1 MPKAVPDHCAKRS
14 PTIPNITGNAEA
26 NPNPVRAN
34 ERIDKDVVE
43 LSGRIIQPVRA
54 KREDENKII
63 LAGNFFN
70 NSPTVNL
77 PTVNTAEKNV
87 NKARAVDPEIDFTSI
102 R

>member
-1 MPKAVPDHCAKRS
+1 M
-14 PTIPNITGNAEA
+14 PTIPNITGKADA
-26 NPNPVRAN
+26 SPNPVRAN
-34 ERIDKDVVE
+34 ERMVRDVVE
-43 LSGRIIQPVRA
+43 LSGSIIQPVRA
-54 KREDENKII
+54 KRVDKNKII

-87 NKARAVDPEIDFTSI
+87 SMERAVDPEIDFTLI